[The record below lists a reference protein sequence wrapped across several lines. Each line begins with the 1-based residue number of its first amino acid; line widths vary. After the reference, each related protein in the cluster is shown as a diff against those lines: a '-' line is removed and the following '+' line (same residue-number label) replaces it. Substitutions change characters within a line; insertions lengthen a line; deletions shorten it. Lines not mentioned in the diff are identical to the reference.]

1 MNRFF
6 HHIMLGCLALFA
18 LSACEDRFNEMEP
31 VPAGNGSIIIDFSS
45 AETRAQV
52 ADGGSE
58 QNVNHIDIFIF
69 EDNTDL
75 SQRKL
80 FHYCRATGTTAKQ
93 GQVKIFG
100 KERKDFVKNQGYWV
114 YLVANSYL
122 PSSEF
127 PVQQSDG
134 TWGGWTYNDLMALV
148 EDTPNISLTGSNA
161 DGAPTGFLMEGLA
174 YNYGTDADGNELP
187 EPDADDQGTVVI
199 NDGTLSNDTIL
210 KAILRRAASKI
221 VIKIHEGDDVD
232 FLTGTNGVMHSQSGY
247 YIQNMPHQATL
258 VSGQTFT
265 SKQMN
270 PDTPYTSYMVY
281 RTETVTLK
289 DKDGNVL
296 KDDEGNDRTEV
307 RPYITVTGY
316 AYPFDWNGK
325 GLEEEVRMAV
335 NIPIRSRTSQNDAT
349 VVEAIQSWYQVPISQ
364 HKHLQR
370 NTYYEVEVT
379 VNARGATA
387 VSTAVDLM
395 PTFTVKPW
403 TNKNI
408 LVGNEATASFLT
420 VNQNTLDMKNISQ
433 DFTSLEFFS
442 SSEVKVEV
450 LNFYFI
456 EADGSKIWRYE
467 KGHGGDNSIYT
478 DEKPGDEYNQAN
490 RFKQMVSE
498 TVPERKITFNGNTT
512 YSAAI
517 ADVQKAMNSTAAEA
531 EELVRQNVKFTEKYP
546 YENTGFVKTDK
557 FTTCEIEIQ
566 EVNFGNITVQY
577 GSDKETII
585 GILTGA
591 TYNLTPADA
600 EDAFNS
606 AVENKTLKEFTFIS
620 TSTTY
625 GGTIK
630 VPVMESYSETIMV
643 DIIEMNYDQASEA
656 LVNAGVPQNQ
666 VATALGSLPVTGTV
680 VIPAYEFSGEKVVEV
695 KAEPEPGLNGK
706 IKITSPSP
714 ANKTARYIVLKVT
727 NTDPNCAPQYITVTQ
742 YPLEFISHV
751 VGYYSYRSD
760 FEGTTYEHKGSRIG
774 ASSSYSSSTG
784 KVTWTYSN
792 SESDGEFDSKYVK
805 VKDDGSYEI
814 RYYHWNSG
822 STAST
827 ASSTNSVTLDGTHNP
842 RMYRVRVTT
851 NSDQYTLGKPAMNA
865 KGHTDESPA
874 NAKVVSPSFML
885 ASQLGAYSSRAINY
899 VLEAAEH
906 CEKYVETYIDPDTN
920 ETIHLYDW
928 RLPTQTEIYVIM
940 QYQKKYEDVMATVL
954 TGDNYWAANGLV
966 VTETGKLYN
975 GTGTISSS
983 SNADRAIR
991 CIRDDFGDPPQTNMP
1006 KID

>member
-478 DEKPGDEYNQAN
+478 GEKAGDEYNQAD

-498 TVPERKITFNGNTT
+498 TVSEQKITFNGNTT

-517 ADVQKAMNSTAAEA
+517 ADVQTAMNSTAAEA
-531 EELVRQNVKFTEKYP
+531 EELVRQNVTFVGTPDFEGSSYVTGGTTRWDIPESSPLSEDDIINTLKSTYGLSDSEANDLFDEATDWRNGTLDFTYDWP
-546 YENTGFVKTDK
+546 TRYYGY
-557 FTTCEIEIQ
+557 
-566 EVNFGNITVQY
+566 ITVPRTKVDY
-577 GSDKETII
+577 DIEKVNLNGLNYD
-585 GILTGA
+585 GA
-591 TYNLTPADA
+591 A
-600 EDAFNS
+600 EELINS
-606 AVENKTLKEFTFIS
+606 
-620 TSTTY
+620 
-625 GGTIK
+625 GM
-630 VPVMESYSETIMV
+630 PESY
-643 DIIEMNYDQASEA
+643 
-656 LVNAGVPQNQ
+656 
-666 VATALGSLPVTGTV
+666 VATALGSVPVTGTV

-706 IKITSPSP
+706 ILITSPNP
-714 ANKTARYIVLKVT
+714 ANKTSRYIVLKVT

-784 KVTWTYSN
+784 KVTWSYSN
-792 SESDGEFDSKYVK
+792 SEGRGEFDSKYVK
-805 VKDDGSYEI
+805 VNTDGTYQI

-827 ASSTNSVTLDGTHNP
+827 ASSTNSVSLDGTHNP

-885 ASQLGAYSSRAINY
+885 ASQLGAYSSTAIDY

-940 QYQKKYEDVMATVL
+940 QYQKKYTDVMATVL

-975 GTGTISSS
+975 GTGKISSN
-983 SNADRAIR
+983 SNDDRAIR